1 MNARKGLGAQKIQMD
16 FNKVEQEALQTE
28 TAKNGNDSGN
38 NLSYE
43 EQDKQLSSIKLAY
56 DEKQK
61 IVEKQLKSVPNKAA
75 QIERLGIGFTN
86 TGKSTKSHSAVSDM
100 KVIKQDNANLSKP
113 KDTLSN
119 IDDFVF
125 SSTQNKFK
133 DFVLSNDNF
142 WNDMGIVDKKVKKPQ
157 VFDSITTI
165 DLDIKNKNKVKPDP
179 SEENQ
184 YNRDSFNKNIKPN
197 ASTTDNS
204 EAQKKFANAKAISS
218 EQYFGG
224 DQSNVISFNFYWNFF
239 LFNHNLIGLN

>member
-1 MNARKGLGAQKIQMD
+1 MD

-28 TAKNGNDSGN
+28 TAKNDNENSGN

-43 EQDKQLSSIKLAY
+43 EQDKQLNSIKLAY

-61 IVEKQLKSVPNKAA
+61 MVEKQLKSVPNKAA

-100 KVIKQDNANLSKP
+100 KVIKQDDANLSKS

-119 IDDFVF
+119 IDDFTF
-125 SSTQNKFK
+125 NSTSKYQ
-133 DFVLSNDNF
+133 DFVKSNDNF

-157 VFDSITTI
+157 IFDTITTI
-165 DLDIKNKNKVKPDP
+165 DLDIKNKNKIK
-179 SEENQ
+179 SEFSEDNQ
-184 YNRDSFNKNIKPN
+184 PNRDLYNKNIKSSL
-197 ASTTDNS
+197 STSDNS

-224 DQSNVISFNFYWNFF
+224 DQSNVI
-239 LFNHNLIGLN
+239 LFI